1 MLIIDTCSDGSNS
14 VIPMFLGPLLKAKM
28 MQGPGDPFLSL
39 HRAMVRSPQDTSQL
53 IDLIVNACVQYEQYG
68 GDVNAAFMH

>member
-1 MLIIDTCSDGSNS
+1 
-14 VIPMFLGPLLKAKM
+14 MFLGPLLKAKM

-39 HRAMVRSPQDTSQL
+39 HGAMVRSPQDTSQL